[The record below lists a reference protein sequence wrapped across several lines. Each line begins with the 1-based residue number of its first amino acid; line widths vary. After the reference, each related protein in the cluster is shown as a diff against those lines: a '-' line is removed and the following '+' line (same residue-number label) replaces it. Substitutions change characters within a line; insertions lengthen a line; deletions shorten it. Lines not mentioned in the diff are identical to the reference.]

1 MAKEVPFFNKTK
13 TIGYM
18 KKRKK
23 IYVSLP
29 ISGYDIEERKA
40 YAAQRKK
47 DLLSLF
53 RDVFTDNIVVEVV
66 TPFEVCTDPDKSY
79 SYYMGRDIEALLDCD
94 AILMCQGWEKSKG
107 CQLERYTADLYGKE
121 IVCLNDDTVAE
132 MLESDRKMRIFDKE

>member
-1 MAKEVPFFNKTK
+1 
-13 TIGYM
+13 M

-40 YAAQRKK
+40 YAAKRKE

-53 RDVFTDNIVVEVV
+53 RDVFTDNVVVEVV
-66 TPFEVCTDPDKSY
+66 TPFEVCAETDKSY

-94 AILMCQGWEKSKG
+94 AILMCQGWGKSKG

-121 IVCLNDDTVAE
+121 IVSLNDDTVAE
-132 MLESDRKMRIFDKE
+132 LLESDRKIRIFNKD

>member
-1 MAKEVPFFNKTK
+1 
-13 TIGYM
+13 M

-40 YAAQRKK
+40 YAAKRKE

-53 RDVFTDNIVVEVV
+53 LDVFTDNVVVEVV
-66 TPFEVCTDPDKSY
+66 TPFEVCAETDKSY

-94 AILMCQGWEKSKG
+94 AILMCQGWGKSKG

-121 IVCLNDDTVAE
+121 IVCLNDETVAE